1 MRFATNKTISHAS
14 RFALVLV
21 VATGRTDAHALT
33 RSTTPSATV
42 TSTATLAFDHSHKQ
56 WSDVLAAHVSG
67 DRVAYAKLKA
77 GRTKLDQYVK
87 SMQAVTADEYKGW
100 KRDERCAFWINAYNA
115 FTVQRVVDAYP
126 IESMKDLGNLVTS
139 VWDQKSVALGKLRP
153 DVGGDKL
160 SLNEIQNKIL
170 RDTFKDAR
178 VHAALCSA
186 ATSSPEIVQE
196 AFTAAR
202 LDAQLDARAQAWLA
216 GAARN
221 KFDRAASKVQVS
233 KVFDWYKEDFVR
245 DAGSVQG
252 WLAKHAPESE
262 RAWIASAK
270 PLKIDFLEYA
280 WKLND
285 AK

>member
-1 MRFATNKTISHAS
+1 MRLATNKTISRAS
-14 RFALVLV
+14 RRALVLLFTAIGA
-21 VATGRTDAHALT
+21 ATPAIARAPLSPITAA
-33 RSTTPSATV
+33 ST
-42 TSTATLAFDHSHKQ
+42 TLAFDHAHKP
-56 WSDVLAAHVSG
+56 WSEVLAAHVSERG
-67 DRVAYAKLKA
+67 VAYAKLKA
-77 GRTKLDQYVK
+77 SRTKLDEYVK
-87 SMQAVTADEYKGW
+87 SLQAVTADEYKGW
-100 KRDERCAFWINAYNA
+100 KRDEQCAFWINAYNA

-139 VWDQKSVALGKLRP
+139 VWDQKSIALGKLRP

-186 ATSSPEIVQE
+186 AASSPELVKE

-202 LDAQLDARAQAWLA
+202 LDAQLDARAKAWLA
-216 GAARN
+216 TAARN
-221 KFDRAASKVQVS
+221 KFDRATSKAQVS

-262 RAWIASAK
+262 RTWIASAK
-270 PLKIDFLEYA
+270 PLKIDFLEYS